1 MRCTLHWHWLL
12 HIIDDKF
19 VWKVFLQVRQWS
31 RVFSNLHR
39 PYLCVC
45 PGVCKGSGSCSWC
58 CAHSDDI
65 EKKNTSNEK
74 DGAGAFQQ
82 PETCCGSCNDNILTT
97 IKRLSKLLELA
108 LASVCQCSFSYLIME
123 WSESLVQLWT
133 VMDSFSLDCLRCWG
147 QDSRCSS
154 MWARGLWWRPL
165 VSSSATQPPHSL
177 AALSR

>member
-1 MRCTLHWHWLL
+1 MKSFSTSTTM
-12 HIIDDKF
+12 KPS
-19 VWKVFLQVRQWS
+19 FLQPTPPLPLRM
-31 RVFSNLHR
+31 
-39 PYLCVC
+39 
-45 PGVCKGSGSCSWC
+45 SWGMQGEWFMFLMLR
-58 CAHSDDI
+58 SQRWYW
-65 EKKNTSNEK
+65 EKNTSNEK

-154 MWARGLWWRPL
+154 MWARGLWWQPL